1 MVLTVGAVLA
11 LSAGCSDPKQP
22 ENGGAQKPASEA
34 VAPAPAVT
42 PERKVTPIRDGVG
55 VAGIELGMTPATVE
69 AKLGKPL
76 RTNKAGDQVL
86 YMAFGPGERFGVY
99 FDDKGVRML
108 IASVQD
114 GSWCTDYDVCLY
126 REGDLAKLKA
136 RHGAKMLRF
145 VDRDGGITY
154 RLLEPRGDRKIM
166 TEYTPVEER
175 NGVVQVAILYWS
187 GNIDTSGFD

>member
-114 GSWCTDYDVCLY
+114 GTWCTDYDVCLY

-154 RLLEPRGDRKIM
+154 RLLEPRGDRKVM

>member
-114 GSWCTDYDVCLY
+114 GTWCTDYDVCLY